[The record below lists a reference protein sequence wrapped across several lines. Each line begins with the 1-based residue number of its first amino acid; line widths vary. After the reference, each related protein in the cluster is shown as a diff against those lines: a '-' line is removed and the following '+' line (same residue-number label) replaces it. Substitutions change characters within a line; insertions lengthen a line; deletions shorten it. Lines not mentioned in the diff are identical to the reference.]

1 MPQLTLH
8 QKTLRLAFYQEQS
21 PTTRKIPAGA
31 VRRMKMKVGVRVRRL
46 NPMRVMRRRKVQR
59 VMKIAMKIVTMMMLT
74 TSNLML

>member
-31 VRRMKMKVGVRVRRL
+31 VRRMKMKVEVRVRRL
-46 NPMRVMRRRKVQR
+46 NPMRVMRRRR
-59 VMKIAMKIVTMMMLT
+59 VERVKKIAMKKVTTMMTTNSNFML
-74 TSNLML
+74 

>member
-31 VRRMKMKVGVRVRRL
+31 VRRMKMKVEVRVRRL
-46 NPMRVMRRRKVQR
+46 NPMRVMMRRRVER
-59 VMKIAMKIVTMMMLT
+59 VKKIAMRIVTTMMT
-74 TSNLML
+74 TSISMF

>member
-31 VRRMKMKVGVRVRRL
+31 VRRMKMKVEVRVRRL
-46 NPMRVMRRRKVQR
+46 NPMRVMMRRRVER
-59 VMKIAMKIVTMMMLT
+59 VKKIAKRIVTTMMMT
-74 TSNLML
+74 TSNSML